1 MLKTKDTVLEIDN
14 IVKEFPVGKNGK
26 MTACNKVSLC
36 FEKGKTLG
44 IIGESGCGKSTLMK
58 IVMQLEKPTSG
69 QILYHGEDIT
79 KLKGEKLRQHRRN
92 IQMVFQDPTT
102 AFNPKMKV
110 KDIICE
116 PLLNFGLIKK
126 GEKEEVAKKYLE
138 MVELPAEFMDRYPDR
153 KSVV

>member
-1 MLKTKDTVLEIDN
+1 
-14 IVKEFPVGKNGK
+14 
-26 MTACNKVSLC
+26 
-36 FEKGKTLG
+36 
-44 IIGESGCGKSTLMK
+44 MK

-126 GEKEEVAKKYLE
+126 KK
-138 MVELPAEFMDRYPDR
+138 
-153 KSVV
+153 

>member
-1 MLKTKDTVLEIDN
+1 
-14 IVKEFPVGKNGK
+14 
-26 MTACNKVSLC
+26 
-36 FEKGKTLG
+36 
-44 IIGESGCGKSTLMK
+44 MK

-69 QILYHGEDIT
+69 KILYHGEDIT

-138 MVELPAEFMDRYPDR
+138 MTDYIMCLFRYLSR
-153 KSVV
+153 SVQW